1 MNKRKNRHAPG
12 RVPENRPVVIW
23 NRPAP
28 RGNASRTGK
37 AAPNVIPFPG
47 PRSEREEAA
56 VTEWTIPARPGRRP
70 AKIVVISSGFGIP
83 ADRNPQ
89 NRCMAA

>member
-1 MNKRKNRHAPG
+1 
-12 RVPENRPVVIW
+12 VI
-23 NRPAP
+23 
-28 RGNASRTGK
+28 S
-37 AAPNVIPFPG
+37 FPG

>member
-12 RVPENRPVVIW
+12 RAPENRPVVIW

-37 AAPNVIPFPG
+37 AAPNVISFPG

-56 VTEWTIPARPGRRP
+56 VTEWVIPARQGQD
-70 AKIVVISSGFGIP
+70 AKITIISSGFGIP
-83 ADRNPQ
+83 AGRSTQ